1 MHAENQTSSSL
12 LTKTA
17 ILLVVIIGLGSQ
29 FSGTAAAQGP
39 SGQQLLRQA
48 ALTELQHAYAS
59 EPGRVD
65 IEVAALDARL
75 QVPVCQV
82 PLQTSVNRLNPNGG
96 RVTVRAECHDDSP
109 WSRYVAASV
118 RVYQDIVVA
127 SRALPRG
134 SIVGPG
140 DVTLKEQDIGILGG
154 QVIKDPDVAIGQSVR
169 RAVSA
174 DTVLSIELLE
184 APVLVKR
191 GDMVVLI
198 AERGSISIRGTG
210 TALQAGEAGRQIP
223 VRNNRSDRVVQ
234 AVVTGAGEVKV
245 IF

>member
-1 MHAENQTSSSL
+1 M
-12 LTKTA
+12 
-17 ILLVVIIGLGSQ
+17 LVVVMGLSSQ
-29 FSGTAAAQGP
+29 FSGTAAAQDIN
-39 SGQQLLRQA
+39 GQQLLRHA
-48 ALTELQHAYAS
+48 ALEELQHAYAS

-65 IEVAALDARL
+65 IEVAALDTRL
-75 QVPVCQV
+75 QIPVCQV

-96 RVTVRAECHDDSP
+96 RVTVRVECHDDSP

-118 RVYQDIVVA
+118 RLYQDIVVA

-134 SIVGPG
+134 SIVGPS
-140 DVTLKEQDIGILGG
+140 DVVLKEHDIGILGG
-154 QVIKDPDVAIGQSVR
+154 QVIRDPDVAIGQSVR
-169 RAVSA
+169 RAVNA
-174 DTVLSIELLE
+174 DTVLSVDLLE

-198 AERGSISIRGTG
+198 AERGSIAIRGTG
-210 TALQAGEAGRQIP
+210 TALQAGEAGKQIP
-223 VRNNRSDRVVQ
+223 VRNSRSDRVVQ